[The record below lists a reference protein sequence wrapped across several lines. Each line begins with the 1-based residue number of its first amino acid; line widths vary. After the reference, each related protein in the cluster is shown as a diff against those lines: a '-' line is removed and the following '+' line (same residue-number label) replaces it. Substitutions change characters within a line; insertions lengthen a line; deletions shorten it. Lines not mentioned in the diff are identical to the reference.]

1 MLTSR
6 VATTATRINYR
17 RHFSTDVSF
26 EQTHPNSRQRVS
38 RKVIVINWRRL
49 RIRENEKER
58 KEISKRD
65 SYPNFSSMEE
75 KNFSEGIWMELR
87 DQRGTEERKKERNFA
102 LVTCPLLFFSESPRP
117 DALLAI
123 EFFRGRRK
131 ARTLFDHRSGRW
143 PGFDD
148 TKVYETLSLLL
159 RLRNLRIAG
168 FLYRAFSNR
177 TVFRNIGRGKAV
189 LENNDILSRTSLS
202 SCLPRERLQDFLAEL
217 LYLYIRISMHIRLS
231 DTITDGLNG
240 WRRDAGDLELERR
253 SCVGLLNDWIGIDRG
268 SNFIYYC
275 SPRYIYIYIRIFAAR
290 SNAPLDAP
298 RNSKRAYEVF
308 SKDRV
313 TRRRRDTCTS
323 S

>member
-75 KNFSEGIWMELR
+75 KNFSEGIWMELC

-131 ARTLFDHRSGRW
+131 AQHPLWPSFRKMARVRW
-143 PGFDD
+143 HQ
-148 TKVYETLSLLL
+148 S
-159 RLRNLRIAG
+159 LRNPL
-168 FLYRAFSNR
+168 
-177 TVFRNIGRGKAV
+177 
-189 LENNDILSRTSLS
+189 SLS
-202 SCLPRERLQDFLAEL
+202 SFDCEIWESLDSCIARFPTEQSSGTLGGAKLYSRTTIFYHELRFPRAFHE
-217 LYLYIRISMHIRLS
+217 
-231 DTITDGLNG
+231 NG
-240 WRRDAGDLELERR
+240 CKIFWP
-253 SCVGLLNDWIGIDRG
+253 SC
-268 SNFIYYC
+268 
-275 SPRYIYIYIRIFAAR
+275 YIYIFESR
-290 SNAPLDAP
+290 
-298 RNSKRAYEVF
+298 
-308 SKDRV
+308 
-313 TRRRRDTCTS
+313 CT
-323 S
+323 

>member
-6 VATTATRINYR
+6 VTTTATRINYR

-131 ARTLFDHRSGRW
+131 AQHPLWPSFRKMARVRW
-143 PGFDD
+143 HQ
-148 TKVYETLSLLL
+148 S
-159 RLRNLRIAG
+159 LRNP
-168 FLYRAFSNR
+168 F
-177 TVFRNIGRGKAV
+177 
-189 LENNDILSRTSLS
+189 SLS
-202 SCLPRERLQDFLAEL
+202 SFDCEIWESLDSCIARFPTEQSSGTLGGAKLYSRTTIFYHELRFPRAFHE
-217 LYLYIRISMHIRLS
+217 
-231 DTITDGLNG
+231 NG
-240 WRRDAGDLELERR
+240 CKIFWP
-253 SCVGLLNDWIGIDRG
+253 SC
-268 SNFIYYC
+268 
-275 SPRYIYIYIRIFAAR
+275 YIYIFESR
-290 SNAPLDAP
+290 
-298 RNSKRAYEVF
+298 
-308 SKDRV
+308 
-313 TRRRRDTCTS
+313 CT
-323 S
+323 

>member
-26 EQTHPNSRQRVS
+26 EQTHPNSRERVS
-38 RKVIVINWRRL
+38 RKVIAINWRRL

-148 TKVYETLSLLL
+148 TKVYETTQTL
-159 RLRNLRIAG
+159 
-168 FLYRAFSNR
+168 
-177 TVFRNIGRGKAV
+177 
-189 LENNDILSRTSLS
+189 SLS
-202 SCLPRERLQDFLAEL
+202 SFDCEIWESLNSCIARFPTEQSSGTLGGAKLYSRTTIFYHELRFPRAFLE
-217 LYLYIRISMHIRLS
+217 
-231 DTITDGLNG
+231 NG
-240 WRRDAGDLELERR
+240 CKIFWP
-253 SCVGLLNDWIGIDRG
+253 SC
-268 SNFIYYC
+268 
-275 SPRYIYIYIRIFAAR
+275 YIYIFESR
-290 SNAPLDAP
+290 
-298 RNSKRAYEVF
+298 
-308 SKDRV
+308 
-313 TRRRRDTCTS
+313 CT
-323 S
+323 

>member
-26 EQTHPNSRQRVS
+26 EQTHPNSRERVS
-38 RKVIVINWRRL
+38 RKVIAINWRRL

-131 ARTLFDHRSGRW
+131 AQHPLWPSFRKMARVRW
-143 PGFDD
+143 HQ
-148 TKVYETLSLLL
+148 S
-159 RLRNLRIAG
+159 LRNPL
-168 FLYRAFSNR
+168 
-177 TVFRNIGRGKAV
+177 
-189 LENNDILSRTSLS
+189 SLS
-202 SCLPRERLQDFLAEL
+202 SFDCEIWESLDSCIARFPTEQSSGTLGGAKLYSRTTIFYHELRFPRAFLE
-217 LYLYIRISMHIRLS
+217 
-231 DTITDGLNG
+231 NG
-240 WRRDAGDLELERR
+240 CKIFWP
-253 SCVGLLNDWIGIDRG
+253 SC
-268 SNFIYYC
+268 
-275 SPRYIYIYIRIFAAR
+275 YIYIFESR
-290 SNAPLDAP
+290 
-298 RNSKRAYEVF
+298 
-308 SKDRV
+308 
-313 TRRRRDTCTS
+313 CT
-323 S
+323 